1 MREIKEVI
9 IAAVTAMV
17 ISVICC
23 NISARVTFNKIDKYV
38 ADMID
43 LAKESI
49 RNAYIN
55 K

>member
-1 MREIKEVI
+1 MNALI
-9 IAAVTAMV
+9 IAAVTATIV
-17 ISVICC
+17 SIICC
-23 NISARVTFNKIDKYV
+23 NISAKVTFNIIDKYV

-55 K
+55 IHK